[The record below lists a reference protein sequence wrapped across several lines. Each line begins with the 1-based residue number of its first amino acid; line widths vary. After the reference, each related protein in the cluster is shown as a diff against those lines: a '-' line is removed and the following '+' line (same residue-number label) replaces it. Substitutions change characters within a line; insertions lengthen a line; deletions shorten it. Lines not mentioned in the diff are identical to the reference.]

1 MYTVPEYIQNEV
13 KRIKTARTEKK
24 IQHKNT
30 KKKHDQT
37 NKQTNKQT
45 SKKNN
50 FKGI

>member
-30 KKKHDQT
+30 TKQI
-37 NKQTNKQT
+37 NKQQ
-45 SKKNN
+45 KKNN